1 MTGVRSRSEILCLGV
16 ESDERR
22 HPERDALGDTK
33 GLQALG
39 DFLIAL
45 PFRMAT
51 TRPLWMLSRTK
62 PSSLW
67 SSRLLSGKLDRR
79 ASATNWRMPDL
90 PILSKLSKSQSA
102 VRESTSSYPPSTRRL
117 SALAGRTSMTGSLSA
132 MRRESLKVA

>member
-1 MTGVRSRSEILCLGV
+1 MILLTTSHQHRGDERNAKVGEWGHCLLVTGVRSRSEILCLGV

-79 ASATNWRMPDL
+79 ASATNWRMPEL
-90 PILSKLSKSQSA
+90 PI
-102 VRESTSSYPPSTRRL
+102 
-117 SALAGRTSMTGSLSA
+117 
-132 MRRESLKVA
+132 